1 MRRPPI
7 QTIMDINNM
16 KIADVLLLPEYCDEM
31 AALVGELGNS
41 RKKAREDAKIK
52 KYKLVPHAIDRLID
66 KGVWEPGKMTVL
78 FAEVLDKKAVG
89 YSVAERKFI
98 RECGIECFNKTI
110 EKLAKCNPAIK
121 EAINSKRN
129 EKTGNNNNGNHKQ
142 QRGIG
147 HVHGRV
153 KRFL

>member
-1 MRRPPI
+1 
-7 QTIMDINNM
+7 
-16 KIADVLLLPEYCDEM
+16 M

-121 EAINSKRN
+121 EAINAKRN
-129 EKTGNNNNGNHKQ
+129 EKTGNNNNGDNK
-142 QRGIG
+142 
-147 HVHGRV
+147 
-153 KRFL
+153 

>member
-1 MRRPPI
+1 
-7 QTIMDINNM
+7 M

-31 AALVGELGNS
+31 TALVGELGNS
-41 RKKAREDAKIK
+41 RKKARKDAKIK
-52 KYKLVPHAIDRLID
+52 KYKLVPHVIDRLID

-121 EAINSKRN
+121 EAINAKRN
-129 EKTGNNNNGNHKQ
+129 EKTGNNNNGDNK
-142 QRGIG
+142 
-147 HVHGRV
+147 
-153 KRFL
+153 